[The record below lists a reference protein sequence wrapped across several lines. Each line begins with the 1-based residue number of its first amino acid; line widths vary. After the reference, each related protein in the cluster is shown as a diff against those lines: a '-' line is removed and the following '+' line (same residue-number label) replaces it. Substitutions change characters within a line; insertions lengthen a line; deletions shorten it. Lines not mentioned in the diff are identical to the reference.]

1 MVKSNVVIYCT
12 YTTCLFLGQIKNVL
26 LHLLLQKRRE
36 AQAASGILDEAAQ
49 ELLEANMEER
59 VKLEAEIEEMRKKS
73 VSNNLYRNVR
83 LIRFIPFALGSF
95 YAVHINA
102 SSM

>member
-1 MVKSNVVIYCT
+1 MLHHI
-12 YTTCLFLGQIKNVL
+12 TTRIRSYFCW
-26 LHLLLQKRRE
+26 QKRRE

-73 VSNNLYRNVR
+73 VSHRNNN
-83 LIRFIPFALGSF
+83 I
-95 YAVHINA
+95 
-102 SSM
+102 